1 MLCVKNEN
9 ILRWIKLTKNIYFG
23 GALFSEMEQMY
34 NQYVVD
40 KIREKYGE
48 LVDVYLPQENDSIN
62 DKSGFADSKAIA
74 DGDNEYLEKSDI
86 LVAVLDGAT
95 PDSGLSAEIGYFYSL
110 NKPIIGIYSDS
121 RQGTYG
127 NQEKIDALDQVA
139 ESQFSYI
146 NLYTVGLVKNRGQ
159 IVRSAEE
166 LVNCIGNYL
175 D

>member
-1 MLCVKNEN
+1 M
-9 ILRWIKLTKNIYFG
+9 TKNIYFG

-40 KIREKYGE
+40 KIREKYDE
-48 LVDVYLPQENDSIN
+48 LVEVYLPQENDSIN
-62 DKSGFADSKAIA
+62 DKSGFADSIAIA
-74 DGDNEYLEKSDI
+74 DGDNEYLEKADI

-110 NKPIIGIYSDS
+110 NKPIIGLYSDS
-121 RQGTYG
+121 RQGAHG

-166 LVNCIGNYL
+166 LVNSIGNYL